1 MFAPLLFASTNH
13 NAWNY
18 HISIG
23 TQRLYKSVDT
33 LYCAEDVEMPRN
45 DLKVE
50 RYEDVVKI
58 IRTKSRLLLTF
69 HLVQARQEVAF
80 LKQAPTCCLQMGCQ

>member
-1 MFAPLLFASTNH
+1 MWRIKRIYNH
-13 NAWNY
+13 TVACTED
-18 HISIG
+18 IG
-23 TQRLYKSVDT
+23 
-33 LYCAEDVEMPRN
+33 MPRN
-45 DLKVE
+45 DVKVG
-50 RYEDVVKI
+50 RYVIKI